1 MISTIVLNKNWI
13 WKLAAALCAILVWQG
28 AAWLLGSDILLASPW
43 QVACRLVSLM
53 GEGSFWTSL
62 LGSFLDITWGFLL
75 SLGLGALLA
84 VAAGKSRVV
93 EILLAPYMVTIKTV
107 PVASFIV
114 IALVWLSSRDLSVFI
129 SFLMGLPIVY
139 TNLLQGIKSRD
150 EKLWEMAEVFRMG
163 PGRRFLTITLPQ
175 IKPYLLSACSLALGL
190 SWKAGIAAEV
200 LCTPR
205 HAIGTELYYA
215 KTYMNTEQMF
225 AWTVVVILLS
235 LFVEKLLVWLLAK
248 LGERIGC
255 GEKEGKHVTI
265 G

>member
-200 LCTPR
+200 
-205 HAIGTELYYA
+205 IGIPEGTVGEALYNA
-215 KTYMNTEQMF
+215 KIYLATADLF
-225 AWTVVVILLS
+225 AWTLMVVLLS
-235 LFVEKLLVWLLAK
+235 IVFEKIFLLLVRWAFARL
-248 LGERIGC
+248 ERI
-255 GEKEGKHVTI
+255 
-265 G
+265 

>member
-200 LCTPR
+200 
-205 HAIGTELYYA
+205 IGIPEGTVGEALYNA
-215 KTYMNTEQMF
+215 KIYLATADLF
-225 AWTVVVILLS
+225 AWTLMVVLLS
-235 LFVEKLLVWLLAK
+235 IVFEKFFLLLVRRAFARL
-248 LGERIGC
+248 ERI
-255 GEKEGKHVTI
+255 
-265 G
+265 